1 MVRTETGSSNDGS
14 TIAGQ
19 MDLVRVNFSP
29 ANGFLQKAGAK
40 DLEQNAISFVTD
52 TEDNA
57 GKAGNQLLNGFLFD
71 WIGLLAFD
79 FRFLHSFSCWW
90 FQVRREVI

>member
-1 MVRTETGSSNDGS
+1 
-14 TIAGQ
+14 

-57 GKAGNQLLNGFLFD
+57 GKTGNQLLNGFLFD
-71 WIGLLAFD
+71 GVGLLAFD
-79 FRFLHSFSCWW
+79 FGFLHFFSGRR